1 MKPPRSFR
9 AMVHGLG
16 LTLLVAGMMSGSLAI
31 QPAGGGQT
39 QPRKETT
46 VTTVPAVRVQAV
58 VLEPIAESF
67 EAVGSVRSRTTTVL
81 SSKVVS
87 YAREVLVREGERV
100 KAGQPLILLDD
111 RALAARLRRVEAALE
126 EAQSAADEVEKAIAA
141 AEAARVAA
149 AAHQQFADAT
159 LRRYRLMLEQEAVSP
174 QEFDAVLAKQQAA
187 QAELARAGAMIKA
200 LQAKKR
206 QVLAKIAQ
214 ARAEMASAQIS
225 LEYTTIRAPIEAV
238 VLERKVEPGM
248 LAAPGVPLLVIEDPR
263 AYRLEVYVPESL
275 LGDITLG
282 MRVTLSLEALGRTEL
297 VGTVAEIVPTA
308 DPTSRTVVV
317 KVDLPSVAAL
327 RSGMYGKARFPKG
340 ERLAVLLPRSALVER
355 GQLQSVYVVEEG
367 EVARLRLVNTGKIYD
382 DRMEILS
389 GLLVGDKVIV
399 EGVDRLVDGVAVEVM
414 DR

>member
-1 MKPPRSFR
+1 MRPPSFR
-9 AMVHGLG
+9 AMMHGLG
-16 LTLLVAGMMSGSLAI
+16 LTLLVVGMMSARLVI

-39 QPRKETT
+39 LPHKEATAT
-46 VTTVPAVRVQAV
+46 GIPVVRVQTV

-87 YAREVLVREGERV
+87 YAREVLVREGDRV
-100 KAGQPLILLDD
+100 KAGQPMILLDD
-111 RALAARLRRVEAALE
+111 RDLAAQLRRAEAALE

-149 AAHQQFADAT
+149 AANKQFADAT
-159 LRRYRLMLEQEAVSP
+159 LRRYRLMLEHEAVSP

-200 LQAKKR
+200 LQAQKR

-214 ARAEMASAQIS
+214 AKAEMANAQIS
-225 LEYTTIRAPIEAV
+225 LEYTTIRAPIDAV
-238 VLERKVEPGM
+238 VLERKVEAGM

-263 AYRLEVYVPESL
+263 VYRLEVYVPESL

-282 MRVTLSLEALGRTEL
+282 MQVTTGLEALGRTEL

-308 DPTSRTVVV
+308 DPASRTFVV
-317 KVDLPSVAAL
+317 KIDLPSVAAL

-382 DRMEILS
+382 DRMEMLS
-389 GLLVGDKVIV
+389 GLQVGDKVIV
-399 EGVDRLVDGVAVEVM
+399 EGVDRLVDGVTVEVK